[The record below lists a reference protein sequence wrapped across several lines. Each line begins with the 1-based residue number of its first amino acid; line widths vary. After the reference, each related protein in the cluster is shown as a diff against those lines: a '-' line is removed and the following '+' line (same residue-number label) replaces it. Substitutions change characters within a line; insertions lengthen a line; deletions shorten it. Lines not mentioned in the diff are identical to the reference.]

1 MAWSIA
7 LEQQGSGLFYEKR
20 ERRENHV
27 GKWREEPRC
36 QNSLSC
42 YERLGIVLI
51 NKWLLGHFDMFTH
64 GQWPKVIKIM

>member
-1 MAWSIA
+1 MDWSIA
-7 LEQQGSGLFYEKR
+7 LEQQGSGLFYEER

-36 QNSLSC
+36 QKPLSR

-51 NKWLLGHFDMFTH
+51 NK
-64 GQWPKVIKIM
+64 